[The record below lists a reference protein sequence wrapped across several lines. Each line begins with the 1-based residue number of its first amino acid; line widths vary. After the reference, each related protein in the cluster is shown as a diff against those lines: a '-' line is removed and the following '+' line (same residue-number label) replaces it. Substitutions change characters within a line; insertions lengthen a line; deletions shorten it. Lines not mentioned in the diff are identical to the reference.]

1 VNQQP
6 AIITLTGDNGL
17 TVGLMLAV
25 LYLGA
30 LFAAQLW
37 RRASAGKMNGTVNQ

>member
-1 VNQQP
+1 MENQP

-30 LFAAQLW
+30 LFLVQLGKRVAAKKG
-37 RRASAGKMNGTVNQ
+37 AAK

>member
-1 VNQQP
+1 MENQP

-30 LFAAQLW
+30 LLLVQIGKQIAAKK
-37 RRASAGKMNGTVNQ
+37 AAGS

>member
-1 VNQQP
+1 MENQP

-30 LFAAQLW
+30 LLLVQIGKRFAGGQQGQKA
-37 RRASAGKMNGTVNQ
+37 A